1 MTDKKDEI
9 KRIIKDINDARPLS
23 KGQPYKEGKQ
33 CPQIII
39 DRFAKLFELADNGV
53 INRVYTDL
61 TMTLS
66 NSETDDFI
74 NKIIQTKEF
83 KAWKSKLKIQEI
95 QTDFI

>member
-9 KRIIKDINDARPLS
+9 KRIIKDINDAHPLS
-23 KGQPYKEGKQ
+23 NGQPYKEGKQ

-83 KAWKSKLKIQEI
+83 KAWKTKLRIQAI
-95 QTDFI
+95 QVDFI